1 MAGEGGVSPQ
11 WGQEDRHGVSFG
23 AEVPTHEE
31 HELLEEPVPCRTLS
45 STPHLGCSMWVLAFV
60 QPSKRSPNIL
70 S

>member
-11 WGQEDRHGVSFG
+11 WRQEDRHGVSFG

-45 STPHLGCSMWVLAFV
+45 STPHLGC
-60 QPSKRSPNIL
+60 
-70 S
+70 